1 MTRAAISICILL
13 ALVGTGVFS
22 GLWVERRC
30 GDMLGELEDIE
41 EMCAGGDKEGA
52 SEAAAEL
59 AEEWQSFR
67 SKAMLVI
74 RNDRLLEVDRLAA
87 RFSGTAG
94 SESPCAGL
102 TELKRLIEA
111 MRDSGMP
118 RLTRIL

>member
-1 MTRAAISICILL
+1 
-13 ALVGTGVFS
+13 
-22 GLWVERRC
+22 
-30 GDMLGELEDIE
+30 MLGELEDIE